1 LIGRIPDQGVQF
13 IYKGTTVRR
22 TRRLQMIKMFIVEYS
37 KIAKFLLWVL
47 FSLFMVAEVIAILQL
62 DVTLI
67 CRVTAIEIVIVLC
80 IYIIRIIVPEQW
92 VAAYNAKRFFRLDEI
107 APEEELGS
115 PRSVT
120 LEKEGDSDDND

>member
-1 LIGRIPDQGVQF
+1 
-13 IYKGTTVRR
+13 
-22 TRRLQMIKMFIVEYS
+22 MIKMFIVEYS